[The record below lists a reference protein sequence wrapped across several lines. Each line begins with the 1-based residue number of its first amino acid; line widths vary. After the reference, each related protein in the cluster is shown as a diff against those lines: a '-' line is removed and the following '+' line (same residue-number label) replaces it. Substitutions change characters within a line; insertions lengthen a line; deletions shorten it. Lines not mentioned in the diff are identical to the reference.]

1 MSQQLKTAIFILLR
15 AILNTREILN
25 SILAALV
32 FKFELDTKEQRKT
45 KRLKENHIYKQVC

>member
-45 KRLKENHIYKQVC
+45 KGLKENHIYKQVC